1 LEALAQIDLLG
12 GDRALRLQTA
22 VVFVQIGFWLDRFVW
37 RLLGDST
44 QEKRK
49 IRADWQIRDLL

>member
-1 LEALAQIDLLG
+1 MEALAQIDLLG
-12 GDRALRLQTA
+12 GDRALRLQTV

>member
-1 LEALAQIDLLG
+1 MEALAQINLLG

-22 VVFVQIGFWLDRFVW
+22 VFVQIGFWLDRFVW

-44 QEKRK
+44 QETRK
-49 IRADWQIRDLL
+49 IRADWQIRDVL